1 MLLLCSAVCIYSIEV
16 VLTNEFTGFEN
27 PAATFLE
34 SALDLGEII
43 SHPASTFIYQNT
55 EIDDRSPIEL
65 VKWYVIDSS
74 LKPEL
79 IDSVLIEL
87 HGEQTIRRVSSLCY
101 TTEPV
106 LTLGTVTA
114 IIKHHH
120 ITPAIPD
127 DLQFGLHS
135 ALIPLPAAAFIS
147 RARGSKMSGL
157 GIKNEDLLVVRRDVN
172 YEQGSIAVIYSEN
185 KFMCRVLNLSN
196 NTLDDADGVQSPLIR
211 PLSAEGV
218 ATASIEFK
226 RPVIAWG

>member
-1 MLLLCSAVCIYSIEV
+1 
-16 VLTNEFTGFEN
+16 LTNEFTGFEN

-43 SHPASTFIYQNT
+43 SHPASTFIYQKPQMDEQYPV
-55 EIDDRSPIEL
+55 EI
-65 VKWYVIDSS
+65 VQWYIIDSS
-74 LKPEL
+74 IKPVSTDL
-79 IDSVLIEL
+79 VLIEL
-87 HGEQTIRRVSSLCY
+87 HGNRSVHLVSSLSD

-120 ITPAIPD
+120 LAPDIPD
-127 DLQFGLHS
+127 DLQTGLHS

-147 RARGSKMSGL
+147 RARGSKMAGL

-172 YEQGSIAVIYSEN
+172 YEQGSIAIIYSEN

-196 NTLDDADGVQSPLIR
+196 NTLDDADCMQSTIIR
-211 PLSAEGV
+211 PLSVEGV
-218 ATASIEFK
+218 VTTSVEFK
-226 RPVIAWG
+226 RKVLSWD